1 MTENIVDVVNP
12 IWQGTPKGHS
22 LYVLVPQK
30 LRDRRQ
36 FTEKTSFTVI
46 ETQNGDIIYR
56 PQGA

>member
-12 IWQGTPKGHS
+12 IWQGTPKARS
-22 LYVLVPQK
+22 LYVLMPQK

-46 ETQNGDIIYR
+46 EAQNGDIIYR